1 MERPITKN
9 THMAFLTKGMEI
21 IDNLLSPSQ
30 GPLGVL
36 GTNFEKSS
44 TEADKV
50 HPQFSLQDL
59 SPDFQV
65 LGGFNKIPNKRV
77 RSEANLQWC
86 SEIICW
92 SRV

>member
-1 MERPITKN
+1 
-9 THMAFLTKGMEI
+9 MACLTKGMEI

-30 GPLGVL
+30 EPQGVL

-44 TEADKV
+44 AEAYKV
-50 HPQFSLQDL
+50 HAQFSLQDL

-65 LGGFNKIPNKRV
+65 LGGFNKIPNKSL

-86 SEIICW
+86 SEIKCW
-92 SRV
+92 RRV